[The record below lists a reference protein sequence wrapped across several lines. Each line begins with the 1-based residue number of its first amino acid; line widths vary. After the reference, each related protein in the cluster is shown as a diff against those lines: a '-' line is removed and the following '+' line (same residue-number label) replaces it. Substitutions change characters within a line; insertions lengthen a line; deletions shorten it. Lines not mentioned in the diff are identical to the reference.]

1 MVGIADLHTLVEQLR
16 AEHPRISVSYE
27 SDASGTWIVVASH
40 GQVDSI
46 RLDHPDVM
54 AMLRDAHA
62 VMVAVC
68 NLTAPSGPRTERK
81 TING

>member
-54 AMLRDAHA
+54 AMLRDAH
-62 VMVAVC
+62 
-68 NLTAPSGPRTERK
+68 TAMFADHQARFPSRRALRCPSRH
-81 TING
+81 